1 MSLLLFYNASPN
13 NLIDFQIV
21 FSILND
27 FINHYTFTS
36 LNTLLFKTSYI
47 FFFFYWLP
55 LSIQYRF
62 LDSLSV
68 FFYST
73 ILDIF
78 LFLPHRFWFH
88 RSNMNMNIIRIEMN
102 SCTPHCIFQPFRL
115 QHFTYC
121 FSGCFINLFFIQYFC
136 IGIIDSLLREPTI
149 IKRKN
154 GLPHQRTVLLRF
166 RKLFLQQFLFFPDLN
181 CSFQK

>member
-1 MSLLLFYNASPN
+1 MFYNASPN

-36 LNTLLFKTSYI
+36 FNTLLLKTPYI

-62 LDSLSV
+62 LDFLSV

-78 LFLPHRFWFH
+78 LFLPHRFRFH

-102 SCTPHCIFQPFRL
+102 SCAPNCIFQPFRL
-115 QHFTYC
+115 QHFAYR
-121 FSGCFINLFFIQYFC
+121 FSGCFTNLFFVHRLCFE
-136 IGIIDSLLREPTI
+136 IIDSLFSQPAI
-149 IKRKN
+149 IK
-154 GLPHQRTVLLRF
+154 
-166 RKLFLQQFLFFPDLN
+166 
-181 CSFQK
+181 